1 MSNYT
6 KEHSTR
12 NSKRTLSDLEKRI
25 NDKKLKRVKMRK
37 QYKKQLERKRKQEK
51 KEQEKKRKMIR
62 KFNRKNSTKKVPEKP
77 RKLADKT
84 INRTAGKPKTKNISK
99 PKTIPNNRFTEPKKR
114 SLLRRVMLQM
124 KYNSGAFDYIEDEYD
139 SLTKQELEEYRTSKF
154 RSDRSYYKEVQAY
167 EDAYDDVTVRK
178 GWTKFKVGL
187 IALTLTG
194 LTIGSAAMYHGIIK
208 DIHDNAPQ
216 PVVIV
221 TLAEATPEQVD
232 IANIDMNLIKND
244 SEYNFDN
251 LTQEEQLDAV
261 LRIPIVESKINV
273 GRFKNAIIGVNLN
286 GDQELL
292 DEIVIEAFGEEEYST
307 YSDAKKEDLRK
318 LAYELLDSEKKDWTR
333 DPVAL
338 KELRQRQE
346 AERQEREANMRE
358 VELRLNG
365 NSQNNQDINDR
376 DDR

>member
-1 MSNYT
+1 MEKNT
-6 KEHSTR
+6 KEHIRS
-12 NSKRTLSDLEKRI
+12 I
-25 NDKKLKRVKMRK
+25 DKKAIARRKKMNKIREK
-37 QYKKQLERKRKQEK
+37 SIKAREQERKAIEKQKEKLRKRLDKSKEK
-51 KEQEKKRKMIR
+51 NKRLKEKAEQKKIREKEKL
-62 KFNRKNSTKKVPEKP
+62 NSS
-77 RKLADKT
+77 
-84 INRTAGKPKTKNISK
+84 KTKLKKLSRAR
-99 PKTIPNNRFTEPKKR
+99 TIPEGRFTEPKKR

-124 KYNSGAFDYIEDEYD
+124 KCNSGAFDYIEDEYD

-178 GWTKFKVGL
+178 GWTAFKTGL

-292 DEIVIEAFGEEEYST
+292 DEIVIEAFGEEEYVT

-318 LAYELLDSEKKDWTR
+318 LAYELLDIEKKEWVR
-333 DPVAL
+333 DPVVL
-338 KELRQRQE
+338 KELRLRQE
-346 AERQEREANMRE
+346 AERLEREANMRE

-365 NSQNNQDINDR
+365 NSQDINDR